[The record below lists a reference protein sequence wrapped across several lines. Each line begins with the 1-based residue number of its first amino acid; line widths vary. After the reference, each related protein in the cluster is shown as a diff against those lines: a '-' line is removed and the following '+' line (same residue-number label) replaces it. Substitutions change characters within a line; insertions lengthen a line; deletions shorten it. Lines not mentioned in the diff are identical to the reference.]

1 MKTLMVCL
9 LSLYII
15 LLTVNEV
22 KKTKNNSGA
31 VREVLKLISSFKTEL
46 RFKLTCNDLL
56 FEKVNQEKYKY
67 IAFENNRL
75 FLKNCENNTVK
86 NEFSQFISKIG
97 TTDNDG
103 QISLCDEYLSVFS
116 LLEKDIREKEKS
128 KIKVN
133 TALGMLGAVTV
144 FLFFI

>member
-1 MKTLMVCL
+1 MKTLIVCL
-9 LSLYII
+9 LSLYIL
-15 LLTVNEV
+15 LLTFNQV

-31 VREVLKLISSFKTEL
+31 VKEIVRLISVFKTEL
-46 RFKLTCNDLL
+46 RYRLSCNDLL
-56 FEKVNQEKYKY
+56 FEKVNRENFKY
-67 IAFENNRL
+67 IAFENNRI
-75 FLKNCENNTVK
+75 FLKNCENSSIK
-86 NEFSQFISKIG
+86 QEFYQFISKIG

-103 QISLCDEYLSVFS
+103 QLSLCDEYLNCFS
-116 LLEKDIREKEKS
+116 LLLKEITEKEKS